1 MRRLLL
7 IRHASTPGLRRAC
20 FAPEDSLDAHG
31 REAAAALRGE
41 IPPNAHCLVAPC
53 PGALQT
59 ASLAGCTAP
68 VVEPALADADY
79 GRWTGRSLDDVRQDE
94 PEGVEEWLTDP
105 DAAPH
110 GGESMRALLARVGDW
125 LDQESARDGVVVAVV
140 PGVVVRAAVRCVR
153 SGRPA
158 GAVAARRRTRV
169 RHRAA
174 HARSPLDGDAGQ
186 RYDRAG
192 AARTDAGRDTWSAP
206 P

>member
-1 MRRLLL
+1 M
-7 IRHASTPGLRRAC
+7 RRAC

-31 REAAAALRGE
+31 REAAAALRGQL
-41 IPPNAHCLVAPC
+41 PPNAQCLVAPC

-59 ASLAGCTAP
+59 ASLAGCAAP

-125 LDQESARDGVVVAVV
+125 LDQQAARDGMVVAVV
-140 PGVVVRAAVRCVR
+140 PGVVVRAAVVR
-153 SGRPA
+153 VLAAPPQALWRLD
-158 GAVAARRRTRV
+158 VAPGSVTELHARGHRWTATRV
-169 RHRAA
+169 N
-174 HARSPLDGDAGQ
+174 
-186 RYDRAG
+186 DRAG